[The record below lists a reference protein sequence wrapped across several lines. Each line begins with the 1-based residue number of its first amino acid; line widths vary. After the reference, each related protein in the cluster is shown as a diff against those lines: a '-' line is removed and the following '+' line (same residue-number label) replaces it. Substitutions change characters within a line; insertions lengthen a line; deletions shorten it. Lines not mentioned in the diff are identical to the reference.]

1 MIIAQISDTH
11 INLDTPDSDQRIQ
24 DFELTIADINALDPR
39 PDVIVHTGDIVH
51 NGREDEYAQSLTTL
65 LKARAPAYVVAG
77 NRDDRVKLRET
88 YSACGYF
95 AADSDFIDYAIDHFP
110 VRLIALDTLSLR
122 SNKGDFCLQRA
133 RRLIDL
139 IDADLTKPIAVFTHH
154 PPFEVTVG
162 PDRLHF
168 ETPAVMSR
176 LRNALQHSE
185 QVVGVFSGHVHRA
198 AVGHVGRIRASVMPC
213 IATTLRRGEYP
224 APMKLRPIY
233 HIHRFDP
240 VWGFT
245 TETRIVAGAAAAGID
260 MQFHRTRPTEAAAEG
275 RFFARS
281 DAVSKR

>member
-11 INLDTPDSDQRIQ
+11 INFDTPDSDQRIQ

-51 NGREDEYAQSLTTL
+51 NGRGDEYAQSLTAL
-65 LKARAPAYVVAG
+65 AKARAPVYVVAG

-95 AADSDFIDYAIDHFP
+95 AAESDYIDYAIDHFP
-110 VRLIALDTLSLR
+110 VRLIALDTLSSR
-122 SNKGDFCLQRA
+122 SNKGDFCLRRA
-133 RRLIDL
+133 RRLINL
-139 IDADLTKPIAVFTHH
+139 IDADITKPIAVFTHH

-162 PDRLHF
+162 SDRLHF
-168 ETPAVMSR
+168 ETPEIMSR

-198 AVGHVGRIRASVMPC
+198 AVGHVGRIPATVMPC

-224 APMKLRPIY
+224 APMKLRPVY

-240 VWGFT
+240 VWGFA
-245 TETRIVAGAAAAGID
+245 TETRIVAGAAAGGID
-260 MQFHRTRPTEAAAEG
+260 MRLHHTRPKEAAAEG
-275 RFFARS
+275 RLVACS
-281 DAVSKR
+281 NAASKR